1 MSAGRILAAKESP
14 ESWDWAR
21 ITSEN
26 STSGWEFVPIGSQ
39 HRNGLP
45 ESTVKVL
52 KKSLDH
58 ALHPGVILDYGE
70 FITLLARISYSI
82 NQRPLGLGHTSQS
95 SMQEDNMMPLTP
107 NMMILGRNSN
117 ESPPMEY
124 DPDER
129 FCARLNYVATVES
142 EWWKKWVKE
151 VMPTLLPYTKWK
163 KEQKNLKPGDIVLMR
178 YQGNVKDDY
187 RLAMVEEV
195 HPDPK
200 NLVRTVTVKFRRKNK
215 REPRMVCRSKP
226 KDLIREKVAVQ
237 RLHFLASTDE
247 DSAAKKDV
255 ENDVI
260 DEETKEEVEIE
271 KK

>member
-1 MSAGRILAAKESP
+1 MP
-14 ESWDWAR
+14 
-21 ITSEN
+21 
-26 STSGWEFVPIGSQ
+26 VGSQ

-45 ESTVKVL
+45 ESCVKVL

-95 SMQEDNMMPLTP
+95 SMQEDNLMPLTP

-151 VMPTLLPYTKWK
+151 VMPTLLPYTRWK
-163 KEQKNLKPGDIVLMR
+163 KEQKNLKPGDIVLIR
-178 YQGNVKDDY
+178 YEGNVKDDY

-215 REPRMVCRSKP
+215 REPRLVCRSKP

-247 DSAAKKDV
+247 DYAAKKDV

-271 KK
+271 ENTVGEDGVQK